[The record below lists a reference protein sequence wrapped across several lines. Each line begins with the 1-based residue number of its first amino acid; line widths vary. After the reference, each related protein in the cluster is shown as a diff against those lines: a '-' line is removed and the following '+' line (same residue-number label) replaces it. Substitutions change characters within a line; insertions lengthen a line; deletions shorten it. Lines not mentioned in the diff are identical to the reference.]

1 MDLGKW
7 RQELSELEAEC
18 FTADECASMVA
29 EFAKL
34 EKACQAARARFAAR
48 AEAGYAYRK
57 LGYTDAAEWL
67 ALAAGTTPTE
77 ARRTIE
83 VATDVAGCPRTEQ
96 AWRNGELSTAQAS
109 EIAKTEAESPGS
121 EEELLDTATR
131 KPLRALKEKARHQRL
146 QAADPSDLRKR
157 QRQARLLRHWTDE
170 LGLGC
175 VAVRMLPEQ
184 ATAVMARLDH
194 RTEQLRRQ
202 ARRECKESAGCPCR
216 RAVEVA
222 DSAIAPRDEGGR
234 QVGPPLPGMTDW
246 QPRRRIDAAVRSR
259 SM

>member
-1 MDLGKW
+1 MSPIT
-7 RQELSELEAEC
+7 E
-18 FTADECASMVA
+18 
-29 EFAKL
+29 
-34 EKACQAARARFAAR
+34 
-48 AEAGYAYRK
+48 
-57 LGYTDAAEWL
+57 L
-67 ALAAGTTPTE
+67 ALK
-77 ARRTIE
+77 
-83 VATDVAGCPRTEQ
+83 D
-96 AWRNGELSTAQAS
+96 
-109 EIAKTEAESPGS
+109 
-121 EEELLDTATR
+121 
-131 KPLRALKEKARHQRL
+131 KARHQRL
-146 QAADPSDLRKR
+146 QGCDPNDLRKR

-202 ARRECKESAGCPCR
+202 ARREGKESAGCPCR

-259 SM
+259 SMS